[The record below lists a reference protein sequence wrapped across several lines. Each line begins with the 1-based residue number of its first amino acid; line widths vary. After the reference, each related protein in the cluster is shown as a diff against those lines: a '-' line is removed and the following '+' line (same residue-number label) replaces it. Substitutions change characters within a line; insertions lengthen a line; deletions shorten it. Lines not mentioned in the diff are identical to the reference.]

1 MSIAHLCIGFHLE
14 GEQGGLC
21 ELEREAEVELGAGA
35 EHLQVIV
42 IPLMLMTE
50 LNTLNSGS

>member
-50 LNTLNSGS
+50 LDTCR